1 MKQGPP
7 FPVRQLENS
16 SKFHF
21 HDSIFGPH
29 SGLYYYRITPK
40 MKTMKKL
47 MFAIF
52 AAAVLM
58 SGCNKTETG
67 GPGWLSVKI
76 TDDPFNISSV
86 KSAEVTISKIEIRRA
101 GANEGDPFLELPINP
116 VPIDIFK
123 LRNGITEELV
133 NLKVPQGD
141 YDLVRLFVDEAN
153 LTLNDPPQTFNMKVP
168 SGEQT
173 GIKVFINPVIHVEGG
188 ISAELLLDFDLSRS
202 FVMRGHNA
210 QNGFIFKPVI
220 RATNTSTEGRI
231 EGVVTDNSQD
241 KVGIKDATVSL
252 QKDGEVPVTT
262 LSDASGHYVFI
273 GVLPGTYSMS
283 ATKENFDAASA
294 EGIVVI
300 PGNKTIQDFILKS
313 LPVYLSSVIE
323 NATPAILEM
332 TYSLTLANI
341 VPDVSAFEVK
351 VGGVIRTI
359 NNPVVISDKKVRLT
373 LSSAVVKGDAVTVA
387 YTKPATNPLQ
397 TSDGL
402 QATSLS
408 AQNVTN
414 NVN

>member
-1 MKQGPP
+1 
-7 FPVRQLENS
+7 
-16 SKFHF
+16 
-21 HDSIFGPH
+21 
-29 SGLYYYRITPK
+29 
-40 MKTMKKL
+40 MKKL
-47 MFAIF
+47 LFVILS
-52 AAAVLM
+52 AALLM

-67 GPGWLSVKI
+67 GPGRLSVRI
-76 TDDPFNISSV
+76 TDDPLNISSV
-86 KSAEVTISKIEIRRA
+86 KSAEVTISKIEIRKA

-133 NLKVPQGD
+133 NLVVPQGD

-153 LTLNDPPQTFNMKVP
+153 LTLKDPDKTFNLKVP

-188 ISAELLLDFDLSRS
+188 ISAELLLDFDLSKS

-220 RATNTSTEGRI
+220 RATNSSTEGRI

-241 KVGIKDATVSL
+241 EVGIKDATVSL
-252 QKDGEVPVTT
+252 QKDAEDPVTT
-262 LSDASGHYVFI
+262 LTDESGHYVFV
-273 GVLPGTYSMS
+273 GVLAGTYSMS
-283 ATKENFDAASA
+283 ATKDNYVAASA
-294 EGIVVI
+294 ESVVVI
-300 PGNKTIQDFILKS
+300 PGNKTTQDFVLKS
-313 LPVYLSSVIE
+313 LPVYVSSVIE

-341 VPDVSAFEVK
+341 VPDASAFEVK
-351 VGGVIRTI
+351 VGGVTRS
-359 NNPVVISDKKVRLT
+359 VSSVAVSDKKVKLT

-387 YTKPATNPLQ
+387 YTKPETNPLQ
-397 TSDGL
+397 TPDGL
-402 QATSLS
+402 QAASLS